1 MFGVIFAIFISVILP
16 ITAFVYAVLTKR
28 WFPFVFGILAFTIS
42 QLMIRIPLLD
52 YLQTNSTKF
61 ILLSTS
67 QPILYS
73 LILGLSAGVFEEVA
87 RYLFMRFLMKDKDWT
102 SGFVFGLGHGGIEA
116 LLLVGIGAISILFS
130 PLVSLYGAEYFIGGA
145 ERFFAISLH
154 VALSI
159 IVLRSVVEK
168 RLIYLFIAILIHGL
182 GNSLI
187 GIIPLYLQGKTAL
200 FLLEFMIAFIAFATF
215 TYSLIIKRKGILS

>member
-1 MFGVIFAIFISVILP
+1 MFAILISVILP
-16 ITAFVYAVLTKR
+16 IAAFIYAVLTKR
-28 WFPFVFGILAFTIS
+28 LLPFVFGILAFTIS

-67 QPILYS
+67 QSILYF
-73 LILGLSAGVFEEVA
+73 LILGLSAGVIEEVA
-87 RYLFMRFLMKDKDWT
+87 RYLFMKFLMKDKDWT

-116 LLLVGIGAISILFS
+116 LLLVGVGAISMLFS

-145 ERFFAISLH
+145 ERFFAIALH
-154 VALSI
+154 VGLSI
-159 IVLRSVVEK
+159 IVLRSLVEK
-168 RLIYLFIAILIHGL
+168 RLLYLFIAILIHGL

-187 GIIPLYLQGKTAL
+187 GIIPLYFQGKNAL
-200 FLLEFMIAFIAFATF
+200 FLLESIIAFIAFATF